1 MSWLSF
7 AAIYLLV
14 WTATLFAVL
23 PIGVRTPDETGD
35 DKVKGQA
42 DSAPIRPMIGRKL
55 LLTTA
60 ISAVIMAAL
69 VLADRAG
76 LFAYN

>member
-1 MSWLSF
+1 
-7 AAIYLLV
+7 
-14 WTATLFAVL
+14 
-23 PIGVRTPDETGD
+23 VRTPDETGD

-76 LFAYN
+76 LFAYS